1 MKIIKQ
7 VFRANRPVR
16 WTVIAVAT
24 TVLVAVVPV
33 VAQIQFSDVPDD
45 NIHRDDI
52 NFVAGERWFVGYRDG
67 TYQPDRE
74 ISENEMAKVLSRAF
88 AGLTRA
94 EFASFMVAG
103 NEYLKA
109 VKNPLP
115 NRWDPF
121 GDLHENEGGTIT
133 RLYVIGHRP
142 GYVRWTDDGGNYFIE
157 PGQYRIE
164 GFYDSDNRGNEGERS
179 SYLGSIYTRRKDWCR
194 WMRLG
199 YIPEGGQNFDTI
211 AATDAPLA
219 GYFQNEYT
227 NEAQIMTI
235 LPTDTAFVIQCAA
248 GNF

>member
-7 VFRANRPVR
+7 AFWANRPVR
-16 WTVIAVAT
+16 WTMIAVAT

-33 VAQIQFSDVPDD
+33 VAQIQFSDVPDN
-45 NIHRDDI
+45 NIHREDI
-52 NFVAGERWFVGYRDG
+52 NFVAGARWFVGYRDG
-67 TYQPDRE
+67 TYKPDRE
-74 ISENEMAKVLSRAF
+74 ISSDEMARVLTRAF
-88 AGLTRA
+88 EGLTRA

-115 NRWDPF
+115 IRWDPF
-121 GDLHENEGGTIT
+121 GDSHENRRGAIT

-142 GYVRWTDDGGNYFIE
+142 GYVRWTDNGGNYFIE

-164 GFYDSDNRGNEGERS
+164 GFYDIDNYSGKT
-179 SYLGSIYTRRKDWCR
+179 IIADWCR

-227 NEAQIMTI
+227 SEAQIMKI
-235 LPTDTAFVIQCAA
+235 LPTDTAFIIQCAA